1 MKMEVVGFGALNM
14 DKLHQVNKIAHPDEE
29 VYITGLTESCGGSA
43 ANTIIGLSKLGIKT
57 GFIGKVATDR
67 EGKLLIKN
75 LQDEGVDTHNVII
88 SKKGRSGSVNGYVDK
103 NGERALYVDPGVN
116 DYIMEQEIDTD
127 KFKGVK
133 VLHLTSFVGNKTD
146 KSIKAQQVLLNDIE
160 DSVCVSFD
168 PGRLYI
174 NQGKNFLDKYLT
186 NTDIL
191 MINQAEINQ
200 LTDKEK
206 STHKMSVDELRTEV
220 YDNVMKIKSEYG
232 IGIVV
237 VKMGDNG
244 SYVSDDSESHF
255 TNAFKVSCVDTTGAG
270 DAYNSG
276 FLYGYIK
283 GEDIKK
289 SAMMGNYIASKCV
302 SKHGATSGLPDTSKQ
317 EDKILDDIINM
328 L

>member
-14 DKLHQVNKIAHPDEE
+14 DKLHQVNKIAHADEE

-88 SKKGRSGSVNGYVDK
+88 SKKGRSGSVNGYVDR

-116 DYIMEQEIDTD
+116 DYITDQEIDTD

-133 VLHLTSFVGNKTD
+133 VLHITSFVGNKID
-146 KSIKAQQVLLNDIE
+146 KSIKAQQNLLKDIGG
-160 DSVCVSFD
+160 DLCVSFD
-168 PGRLYI
+168 PGRIYI
-174 NQGKNFLDKYLT
+174 EKGTDFLNKYLT
-186 NTDIL
+186 NTNIL
-191 MINQAEINQ
+191 LINHAELNQ
-200 LTDKEK
+200 LTNKEK
-206 STHKMSVDELRTEV
+206 STYKMSVDELRTEV
-220 YDNVMKIKSEYG
+220 YDNVMKIQQEYG
-232 IGIVV
+232 INIVA
-237 VKMGDNG
+237 VKMGANG
-244 SYVSDDSESHF
+244 SYVSDGNESHF
-255 TNAFKVSCVDTTGAG
+255 SNAFEVTCVDTTGAG

-276 FLYGYIK
+276 FLFNYIK

-289 SAMMGNYIASKCV
+289 SALLGNYIASKCV
-302 SKHGATSGLPDTSKQ
+302 SQHGATTGLPDIPDI
-317 EDKILDDIINM
+317 EKIDLNM
-328 L
+328 F